1 MIVAQSPLDRLPDE
15 LATTARAR
23 RAVDL
28 LDQAIGQLYVQSHVQ
43 RLAHRPQKGVE
54 VRPGHYLPLLRIE
67 LEASTPGSESR
78 YSQKPGRSLPRRDPH
93 LFLQDILESITR
105 IRSYTIGAQD
115 GEGTRVKAY
124 VAALRRDAVAGR
136 SIAYLQLIPGTTE
149 YDAMAESAAEDMQYT
164 TLTDL
169 EERDIAAG

>member
-1 MIVAQSPLDRLPDE
+1 M
-15 LATTARAR
+15 
-23 RAVDL
+23 
-28 LDQAIGQLYVQSHVQ
+28 
-43 RLAHRPQKGVE
+43 
-54 VRPGHYLPLLRIE
+54 
-67 LEASTPGSESR
+67 
-78 YSQKPGRSLPRRDPH
+78 
-93 LFLQDILESITR
+93 
-105 IRSYTIGAQD
+105 
-115 GEGTRVKAY
+115 KAY